1 MLNQHKY
8 IPFVFIWLLIPFI
21 ANATHY
27 RAGEITYRQISLLTY
42 EITAITY
49 TDYTKRPA
57 DRQEIDIF
65 FGDGQ
70 SKTVPRVNGE
80 GEIIST
86 SAFNPIKKN
95 IYRTIHTYSGPGN
108 YIISL
113 TDPNRVDAIR
123 NINFGNSVNI
133 PFYVES
139 YLRIAS
145 GFGFNQSPELKLP
158 PIDNGC
164 RMRTFKHNPIAHDP
178 DGDSLA
184 FTLIAPKRA
193 SGTEVESY
201 VTPFFSDSFSL
212 NISTGELIWETPIV
226 NGAYNIAILIQEYR
240 RGVLIGF
247 VVRDMQIFIND
258 PCNNTP
264 PRIFSILD
272 TCAEATQLLELNVTS
287 TDINPGQIITLRG
300 YGGPFDQQPNPATL
314 APALPQG
321 QSPLN
326 ALFRW
331 RPSGNAIRYAKHQA
345 GLRATDNDPSNPLS
359 DIRDINI
366 KVNGPSPKNVQI
378 KQDSN
383 GLAVTWNRDTVQLAF
398 GYRIYRRVDSSYW
411 QHANCETGVP
421 AYTGYVLHDTTQG
434 LNNTS
439 YFDNNF
445 GRGLPPLTRFC
456 YIVTTFYPPRSE
468 NGAIIFSEPVESYA
482 SKEVCGLIELT
493 APAITNVSIT
503 ETSENNGKIFVRW
516 IKPQRIDTLE
526 QFKPPYRILLQ
537 RAMVGSNQFTD
548 VVSYNYPTA
557 NLLNDTSYVDS
568 MLNTLQLH
576 YNYRVILYHTKDG
589 IERFATQSMEASAVR
604 LNNINT
610 DRTIILN
617 WLVDVPW
624 QNNLFVVYR
633 KNNLNLFDSIG
644 VTTGTMYRDTG
655 LNNGVN
661 YCYYV
666 KSIGSYNKQ
675 FYAPDLINLSQE
687 VCGTPI
693 DTVRPQPPI
702 LTVDTPCSSFN
713 VTSITLRWNYAVLV
727 DLDIVKYRIYWKKSP
742 NENWI
747 LLDSVLNNTNTFVD
761 SREQIKFSFA
771 GCYAVGAVDSFNN
784 ESFLTNAK
792 CVENCPFYSIPN
804 VFTPNGTDDYNAL
817 LRPFPYRFIDKIEMS
832 IYNRWGQEVFYTEN
846 TDINWDGTDQK
857 SGVACTDGVYYY
869 ICTVYESYLD
879 GTRKRT
885 LRGSVQLLRK

>member
-1 MLNQHKY
+1 MLFA
-8 IPFVFIWLLIPFI
+8 PFL
-21 ANATHY
+21 AKATHY

-65 FGDGQ
+65 FGDGK
-70 SKTVPRVNGE
+70 SKTVPRINGE

-113 TDPNRVDAIR
+113 TDPNRVDGIR
-123 NINFGNSVNI
+123 NVNFGNSVNI

-184 FTLIAPKRA
+184 FTLIVPKRA
-193 SGTEVESY
+193 SGTEVENY

-212 NISTGELIWETPIV
+212 NVNTGELIWETPIV
-226 NGAYNIAILIQEYR
+226 NGAYNIAILIQEFR
-240 RGVLIGF
+240 KGVLIGF

-258 PCNNTP
+258 PCNNSP

-272 TCAEATQLLELNVTS
+272 TCAEALQLLELNVS
-287 TDINPGQIITLRG
+287 ATDINPGQIITLRG
-300 YGGPFDQQPNPATL
+300 YGGPFNQQPNPATL
-314 APALPQG
+314 VPVLPQG

-331 RPSGNAIRYAKHQA
+331 RPSGNAIRHAKHQA

-359 DIRDINI
+359 DIRDIKI

-383 GLAVTWNRDTVQLAF
+383 GLVVSWNRDTTQLAF
-398 GYRIYRRVDSSYW
+398 GYKIYRRVDSSYW
-411 QHANCETGVP
+411 QHAICETGVP
-421 AYTGYVLHDTTQG
+421 TYTGYMFYDTTQG
-434 LNNTS
+434 LNNTT

-445 GRGLPPLTRFC
+445 GRGLLPLTRYC
-456 YIVTTFYPPRSE
+456 YIITTFYPPRSE

-493 APAITNVSIT
+493 SPAITNVSVN
-503 ETSENNGKIFVRW
+503 ETSVNNGKIFVRW

-526 QFKPPYRILLQ
+526 QFTPPYRMLLQ
-537 RAMVGSNQFTD
+537 RSIVGSNQFTD
-548 VVSYNYPTA
+548 VVSYYYPTA
-557 NLLNDTSYVDS
+557 NLLNDTSCIDS
-568 MLNTLQLH
+568 LLNTQQLH
-576 YNYRVILYHTKDG
+576 YNYRVVLFYTKDG
-589 IERFATQSMEASAVR
+589 VERFATQSMEASAVR

-610 DRTIILN
+610 DRTVILN
-617 WLVDVPW
+617 WLFDVPW
-624 QNNLFVVYR
+624 QNKEFIVYR

-644 VTTGTMYRDTG
+644 LTNGLMYKDTG
-655 LNNGVN
+655 LTNGVN

-666 KSIGSYNKQ
+666 KSIGNYNKQ
-675 FYAPDLINLSQE
+675 YYAQDLINFSQE
-687 VCGTPI
+687 ICGSPI
-693 DTVRPQPPI
+693 DTVRPQPPL

-713 VTSITLRWNYAVLV
+713 VTSITLSWKYDVLI
-727 DLDIVKYRIYWKKSP
+727 DFDIVKYRIYWKKSP
-742 NENWI
+742 GDNWT
-747 LLDSVLNNTNTFVD
+747 LLDSVLSNTNTFVD
-761 SREQIKFSFA
+761 NREQIKFSFA
-771 GCYAVGAVDSFNN
+771 GCYAVSAVDSFNN

-817 LRPFPYRFIDKIEMS
+817 LRPFPYRFVDKIEMS

-857 SGVACTDGVYYY
+857 SGIECTDGVYYY

-885 LRGSVQLLRK
+885 LRGSIQLLRN

>member
-1 MLNQHKY
+1 MLFA
-8 IPFVFIWLLIPFI
+8 PFL
-21 ANATHY
+21 AKATHY

-65 FGDGQ
+65 FGDGK

-113 TDPNRVDAIR
+113 TDPNRVDGIR
-123 NINFGNSVNI
+123 NVNFGNSVNI

-184 FTLIAPKRA
+184 FTLIVPKRA
-193 SGTEVESY
+193 SGTEVENY

-212 NISTGELIWETPIV
+212 NVNTGELIWETPIV
-226 NGAYNIAILIQEYR
+226 NGAYNIAILIQEFR
-240 RGVLIGF
+240 KGVLIGF

-258 PCNNTP
+258 PCNNSP

-272 TCAEATQLLELNVTS
+272 TCAEALQLLELNVS
-287 TDINPGQIITLRG
+287 ATDINPGQIITLRG
-300 YGGPFDQQPNPATL
+300 YGGPFNQQPNPATL
-314 APALPQG
+314 VPVLPQG

-331 RPSGNAIRYAKHQA
+331 RPSGNAIRHAKHQA

-359 DIRDINI
+359 DIRDIKI

-383 GLAVTWNRDTVQLAF
+383 GLVVSWNRDTTQLAF
-398 GYRIYRRVDSSYW
+398 GYKIYRRVDSSYW
-411 QHANCETGVP
+411 QHAICETGVP
-421 AYTGYVLHDTTQG
+421 TYTGYMFYDTTQG
-434 LNNTS
+434 LNNTT

-445 GRGLPPLTRFC
+445 GRGLLPLTRYC
-456 YIVTTFYPPRSE
+456 YIITTFYPPRSE

-493 APAITNVSIT
+493 SPAITNVSVN
-503 ETSENNGKIFVRW
+503 ETSVNNGKIFVRW

-526 QFKPPYRILLQ
+526 QFTPPYRMLLQ
-537 RAMVGSNQFTD
+537 RSIVGSNQFTD
-548 VVSYNYPTA
+548 VVSYYYPTA
-557 NLLNDTSYVDS
+557 NLLNDTSCIDS
-568 MLNTLQLH
+568 LLNTQQLH
-576 YNYRVILYHTKDG
+576 YNYRVVLFYTKDG
-589 IERFATQSMEASAVR
+589 VERFATQSMEASAVR

-610 DRTIILN
+610 DRTVILN
-617 WLVDVPW
+617 WLFDVPW
-624 QNNLFVVYR
+624 QNKEFIVYR

-644 VTTGTMYRDTG
+644 LTNGLMYKDTG
-655 LNNGVN
+655 LTNGAN

-666 KSIGSYNKQ
+666 KSIGNYNKQ
-675 FYAPDLINLSQE
+675 YYAQDLINFSQE
-687 VCGTPI
+687 ICGTPI
-693 DTVRPQPPI
+693 DTVRPQPPL

-713 VTSITLRWNYAVLV
+713 VTSITLSWKYDVLI
-727 DLDIVKYRIYWKKSP
+727 DFDIVKYRIYWKKSP
-742 NENWI
+742 GDNWT
-747 LLDSVLNNTNTFVD
+747 LLDSVLSNTNTFVD
-761 SREQIKFSFA
+761 NREQIKFSFA
-771 GCYAVGAVDSFNN
+771 GCYAVSAVDSFNN

-817 LRPFPYRFIDKIEMS
+817 LRPFPYRFVDKIEMS

-857 SGVACTDGVYYY
+857 SGIECTDGVYYY

-885 LRGSVQLLRK
+885 LRGSIQLLRN

>member
-1 MLNQHKY
+1 
-8 IPFVFIWLLIPFI
+8 V
-21 ANATHY
+21 
-27 RAGEITYRQISLLTY
+27 
-42 EITAITY
+42 
-49 TDYTKRPA
+49 
-57 DRQEIDIF
+57 
-65 FGDGQ
+65 DG
-70 SKTVPRVNGE
+70 
-80 GEIIST
+80 
-86 SAFNPIKKN
+86 
-95 IYRTIHTYSGPGN
+95 
-108 YIISL
+108 
-113 TDPNRVDAIR
+113 IR
-123 NINFGNSVNI
+123 NVNFGNSVNI

-184 FTLIAPKRA
+184 FTLIVPKRA
-193 SGTEVESY
+193 SGTEVENY

-212 NISTGELIWETPIV
+212 NVNTGELIWETPIV
-226 NGAYNIAILIQEYR
+226 NGAYNIAILIQEFR
-240 RGVLIGF
+240 KGVLIGF

-258 PCNNTP
+258 PCNNSP

-272 TCAEATQLLELNVTS
+272 TCAEALQLLELNVS
-287 TDINPGQIITLRG
+287 ATDINPGQIITLRG
-300 YGGPFDQQPNPATL
+300 YGGPFNQQPNPATL
-314 APALPQG
+314 VPVLPQG

-331 RPSGNAIRYAKHQA
+331 RPSGNAIRHAKHQA

-359 DIRDINI
+359 DIRDIKI

-383 GLAVTWNRDTVQLAF
+383 GLVVSWNRDTTQLAF
-398 GYRIYRRVDSSYW
+398 GYKIYRRVDSSYW
-411 QHANCETGVP
+411 QHAICETGVP
-421 AYTGYVLHDTTQG
+421 TYTGYMFYDTTQG
-434 LNNTS
+434 LNNTT

-445 GRGLPPLTRFC
+445 GRGLLPLTRYC
-456 YIVTTFYPPRSE
+456 YIITTFYPPRSE

-493 APAITNVSIT
+493 SPAITNVSVN
-503 ETSENNGKIFVRW
+503 ETSVNNGKIFVRW

-526 QFKPPYRILLQ
+526 QFTPPYRMLLQ
-537 RAMVGSNQFTD
+537 RSIVGSNQFTD
-548 VVSYNYPTA
+548 VVSYYYPTA
-557 NLLNDTSYVDS
+557 NLLNDTSCIDS
-568 MLNTLQLH
+568 LLNTQQLH
-576 YNYRVILYHTKDG
+576 YNYRVVLFYTKDG
-589 IERFATQSMEASAVR
+589 VERFATQSMEASAVR

-610 DRTIILN
+610 DRTVILN
-617 WLVDVPW
+617 WLFDVPW
-624 QNNLFVVYR
+624 QNKEFIVYR

-644 VTTGTMYRDTG
+644 LTNGLMYKDTG
-655 LNNGVN
+655 LTNGVN

-666 KSIGSYNKQ
+666 KSIGNYNKQ
-675 FYAPDLINLSQE
+675 YYAQDLINFSQE
-687 VCGTPI
+687 ICGSPI
-693 DTVRPQPPI
+693 DTVRPQPPL

-713 VTSITLRWNYAVLV
+713 VTSITLSWKYDVLI
-727 DLDIVKYRIYWKKSP
+727 DFDIVKYRIYWKKSP
-742 NENWI
+742 GDNWT
-747 LLDSVLNNTNTFVD
+747 LLDSVLSNTNTFVD
-761 SREQIKFSFA
+761 NREQIKFSFA
-771 GCYAVGAVDSFNN
+771 GCYAVSAVDSFNN

-817 LRPFPYRFIDKIEMS
+817 LRPFPYRFVDKIEMS

-857 SGVACTDGVYYY
+857 SGIECTDGVYYY

-885 LRGSVQLLRK
+885 LRGSIQLLRN